1 MRAREAGTNWAVFAL
16 ANNGDEQID
25 RLIVAPHYRMVGSGL
40 LWPDLGLSR
49 IVYITPSS
57 GDPPERQDNATADV
71 FRITLDPG
79 SVITFVAELR
89 TANLPQLYLWEPDAY
104 KDKVN
109 SLTLYQGIVIG
120 IAGLLS
126 LFLTILFVVKGSVMF
141 PAAAALG
148 WAVLVYIG
156 VDFGFWGKVFDMS
169 SGAERI
175 WRASGEAILAAT
187 LLVFLFAYLNL
198 NRWHVRYAHITV
210 GWLAFLGALV
220 AVALFSPAI
229 ASGIARISLFLIAL
243 FGFGLVIYLST
254 HGYDRAVMLI
264 PTWLLLLVWVVGA
277 GLTVV
282 GYLTNDIVAPAL
294 LGGLV
299 LIVMLIGFTVMQ
311 HAFAGGMT
319 QGIVSDVERR
329 ALALTGAGDMI
340 WDWDVAADRVFTSAE
355 TEAMLGL
362 KSGSLDGAAAKWL
375 EVLHPLDRDRFRA
388 TLDGIVEQRRGR
400 VAQDF
405 RMRTAD
411 GHYLWFALRARPVV
425 GTDGEVIRL
434 VGTLTDVTEFKT
446 AEERLLHDAVHDNL
460 TGLPNRELFL
470 DRLGAVLGFAK
481 SDASIRPTVMV
492 IDLDRF
498 KQVNDSVGMALGDS
512 ILLTLARR
520 LSRLVKPQDTL
531 ARLSGD
537 QFGLLVLSERDSSRI
552 IAFAENIRRTLRAPI
567 TFNDREI
574 VLTGSIGMTLGDS
587 EPQSADERLKDAELA
602 MYHAKRIGGDRIDV
616 YKPAMRAR
624 KADRLS
630 IETDLRRAL
639 ERDEITILY
648 QPIVRLDDR
657 AVAGFEALARWNHPR
672 MGRMSPV
679 EFISIAEETG
689 LIVELGL
696 FMLER
701 TARQL
706 STWQRTLRSRDP
718 LFASVNVSSRQ
729 LLRHDLIQDLRTVL
743 ARSPLTRGSLKLE
756 LTESVVMENPEHAA
770 QMLQRIRELGAGLA
784 LDDFG
789 TGYSSLAYLQR
800 FPFDTIK
807 IDQSFVRTTAKG
819 TRPVI
824 LRSII
829 SLAHDLGMDVVAEGA
844 ETDSDAVELF
854 QLGCEYAQ
862 GFVFGEPMSADR
874 ARELLQPQSRAAE

>member
-1 MRAREAGTNWAVFAL
+1 VFAL

-40 LWPDLGLSR
+40 LWPDLGISR

-57 GDPPERQDNATADV
+57 GDPPERQDNPNADV

-89 TANLPQLYLWEPDAY
+89 TANVPQLYLWEPDAY

-141 PAAAALG
+141 PAAAALS

-220 AVALFSPAI
+220 AVALFSPGT

-243 FGFGLVIYLST
+243 FGFGLVVYLST
-254 HGYDRAVMLI
+254 HGYDRALMLI

-277 GLTVV
+277 GLTVI

-362 KSGSLDGAAAKWL
+362 KSGSLGGAAAKWL

-481 SDASIRPTVMV
+481 SDASLRPTVMV